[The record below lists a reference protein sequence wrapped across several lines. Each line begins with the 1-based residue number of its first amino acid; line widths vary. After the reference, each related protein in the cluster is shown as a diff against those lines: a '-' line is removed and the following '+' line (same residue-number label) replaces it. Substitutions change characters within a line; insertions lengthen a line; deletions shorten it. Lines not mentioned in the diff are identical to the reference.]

1 MEIKKV
7 GVVGCGIM
15 GGGIAQ
21 VCAQAGF
28 QVVVSEIRDD
38 LLIKGMGAIDAGLA
52 KSVEKGRMK
61 AEEKTAIMGRIKGT
75 ITTKDFGD
83 CDLVIEAA
91 IENMDLKK
99 KIFAD
104 LDQVTPKHALLAS
117 NTSSMSIID
126 MAMATKKPDKVLGIH
141 FFNPVPVMR
150 LIEIVRTIATSDETI
165 AAGQVFCKALG
176 KTSVLAKDTAGF
188 IVNRILSSLMA
199 TAVRMY
205 ENGVASKE
213 DIDTAVQLGL
223 NHPMGPLA
231 LADLVG
237 IDTCVAIID
246 TLYNEFKDPQYITP
260 SGMRDMVTAG
270 YLGRKTGKGFY
281 EYSK

>member
-28 QVVVSEIRDD
+28 PVVVSEIRDD
-38 LLIKGMGAIDAGLA
+38 LLKKGLGAIDANLSR
-52 KSVEKGRMK
+52 SVEKGRIK
-61 AEEKTAIMGRIKGT
+61 AEEKAAVMGRLKGT
-75 ITTKDFGD
+75 VTTKDFGD

-91 IENMDLKK
+91 VENMDLKK

-104 LDQVTPKHALLAS
+104 LDSVTPKHALLAS

-126 MAMATKKPDKVLGIH
+126 MAMATKRPDKVLGLH
-141 FFNPVPVMR
+141 FFNPVPVMK
-150 LIEIVRTIATSDETI
+150 LLEIVRTIATGNEAI
-165 AAGQVFCKALG
+165 AAGQEFGKKLG

-188 IVNRILSSLMA
+188 IVNRILSSMMM

-213 DIDTAVQLGL
+213 DIDNAVQLGL
-223 NHPMGPLA
+223 NHPMGPLT

-237 IDTCVAIID
+237 IDTCVAIVD
-246 TLYNEFKDPQYITP
+246 TLYGEFKDPQYVTP
-260 SGMRDMVTAG
+260 SIMRDMVTAG
-270 YLGRKTGKGFY
+270 YLGRKSGKGFY
-281 EYSK
+281 DYTK